1 MASRQRANGFDTNFA
16 KCDPHH
22 RLFSERIVWSL
33 FDLKVTRKPAFTE
46 AWLPLASLE
55 VTRCLLFLKF
65 PFRTVRRILQ
75 FTPLLFALLFQGALQ
90 FAVAE
95 GGSDSPD
102 ATARPVTINFE

>member
-55 VTRCLLFLKF
+55 VTRCLLFLNSRF
-65 PFRTVRRILQ
+65 V
-75 FTPLLFALLFQGALQ
+75 LFAAFCNSRPDVRAAFSRSITIRGCRRWIG
-90 FAVAE
+90 FA
-95 GGSDSPD
+95 
-102 ATARPVTINFE
+102 